1 MEKSCFIPGTSVPIL
16 LELLKKELL
25 ISPVVAI
32 SEIFFKDQTLLKNH
46 SHLENEQQITFWLF
60 TKYLLYL

>member
-1 MEKSCFIPGTSVPIL
+1 MEKSSFIPGTSVPIL

-46 SHLENEQQITFWLF
+46 SHLENEQQITF
-60 TKYLLYL
+60 